1 MDFTTLTIEA
11 LKAIASIVGSYGL
24 AIILLTVVIR
34 LAMWP
39 LNVSQQRS
47 MKMMQSL
54 QPKIKAIQDR
64 YKNDPQKMQQKLMEF
79 YKEHKFNP
87 MGGCLPLLI
96 QLPIFILLYS
106 ALMSP
111 QFIQIAGDAS
121 FGFLGR
127 LDTTLRATAG
137 RSYDGTFGVSQGDT
151 FTIGKTAKV
160 YLPNETL
167 DNVKVKNPAKA
178 IEIQGEFKPGETVDF
193 KIDLDHLD
201 LKFAQLDQ
209 IEKAEIAVTD
219 MSNKEIENI
228 TFKKEGSVLA
238 ASVPT
243 TVASRA
249 VHWDALDATV
259 VGTDAS
265 RAFHWDV
272 FVLIALFALTMFASQ
287 KIMMATNKPKDGAT
301 DPTQEA
307 IQKSMGT
314 FMPIMIIGTFIIIPI
329 PAGVLLYLV
338 TSNIIQILQTVIV
351 NKQIDAEQAR
361 TEVLASDSDVADAKQ
376 IKSKE

>member
-1 MDFTTLTIEA
+1 MDFTTLTIEL
-11 LKAIASIVGSYGL
+11 LKGLASVVGNYGI
-24 AIILLTVVIR
+24 AIILLTIVIR

-47 MKMMQSL
+47 MKMMQTL

-111 QFIQIAGDAS
+111 QFIQIAGDTS
-121 FGFLGR
+121 FGFLSR

-137 RSYDGTFGVSQGDT
+137 RSFDGAFGVSQGDT
-151 FTIGKTAKV
+151 FMASKTAKV
-160 YLPNETL
+160 YLPDEVIE
-167 DNVKVKNPAKA
+167 NVKIKDPNKA
-178 IEIQGEFKPGETVDF
+178 IEIQGEFKPGENVDF
-193 KIDLDHLD
+193 KIDLDHLN
-201 LKFAQLDQ
+201 LKFAQLNEIQ
-209 IEKAEIAVTD
+209 KAELAVTD
-219 MSNKEIENI
+219 MTNKEIENV
-228 TFKKEGSVLA
+228 TFEKQGNVLA

-243 TVASRA
+243 VET
-249 VHWDALDATV
+249 
-259 VGTDAS
+259 S

-287 KIMMATNKPKDGAT
+287 KVMMSANKSKDGAV

-338 TSNIIQILQTVIV
+338 TSNIIQIVQTLIV
-351 NKQIDAEQAR
+351 NKQIDMEQAR
-361 TEVLASDSDVADAKQ
+361 TKVLASDSDIADARKIQ
-376 IKSKE
+376 NKED

>member
-11 LKAIASIVGSYGL
+11 LKALASLVGNYGL

-47 MKMMQSL
+47 MKMMQNL

-64 YKNDPQKMQQKLMEF
+64 YKSDPQKMQQKLMEF

-111 QFIQIAGDAS
+111 QFIQIAGDTS
-121 FGFLGR
+121 LGFLSR

-151 FTIGKTAKV
+151 FTLGKTATV
-160 YLPNETL
+160 YLPDETL
-167 DNVKVKNPAKA
+167 ENVKIKDPNKA
-178 IEIQGEFKPGETVDF
+178 VEIQGEFKPGENVDF
-193 KIDLDHLD
+193 KIDLDHLN
-201 LKFAQLDQ
+201 LKFAQLDS

-243 TVASRA
+243 TVAER
-249 VHWDALDATV
+249 T
-259 VGTDAS
+259 
-265 RAFHWDV
+265 FHWDV
-272 FVLIALFALTMFASQ
+272 FILIALFALTMFASQ
-287 KIMMATNKPKDGAT
+287 KIMMATNKPKDGAL

-314 FMPIMIIGTFIIIPI
+314 FMPIMIIGTFVIIPI

-351 NKQIDAEQAR
+351 NKQIDMEQER
-361 TEVLASDSDVADAKQ
+361 TKNIVTDSDIAGAKK
-376 IKSKE
+376 IEPKE

>member
-11 LKAIASIVGSYGL
+11 LKALASIVGNYGL

-47 MKMMQSL
+47 MKMMQNL

-64 YKNDPQKMQQKLMEF
+64 YKSDPQKMQQKLMEF

-87 MGGCLPLLI
+87 MGGCL
-96 QLPIFILLYS
+96 FILLYS

-111 QFIQIAGDAS
+111 QFIQIAGDTS
-121 FGFLGR
+121 FGFLSR

-137 RSYDGTFGVSQGDT
+137 RSFDGTFGVSQGDT
-151 FTIGKTAKV
+151 FTLGKTATV
-160 YLPNETL
+160 YLPDETL
-167 DNVKVKNPAKA
+167 ENVKIKDPNKA
-178 IEIQGEFKPGETVDF
+178 IEIQGEFKPGENIDF
-193 KIDLDHLD
+193 KIDLDHLN

-209 IEKAEIAVTD
+209 IQKAEISVTD
-219 MSNKEIENI
+219 MTNKEVEKI
-228 TFKKEGSVLA
+228 TFTKQGSVLA

-243 TVASRA
+243 IVAARS
-249 VHWDALDATV
+249 
-259 VGTDAS
+259 
-265 RAFHWDV
+265 FHWDV

-287 KIMMATNKPKDGAT
+287 KIMMATQKPKDGAV

-314 FMPIMIIGTFIIIPI
+314 FMPIMIIGTFVIIPI

-351 NKQIDAEQAR
+351 NKQIDKEQER
-361 TEVLASDSDVADAKQ
+361 TKNIVTDSDIAGAKK
-376 IKSKE
+376 IEPKE